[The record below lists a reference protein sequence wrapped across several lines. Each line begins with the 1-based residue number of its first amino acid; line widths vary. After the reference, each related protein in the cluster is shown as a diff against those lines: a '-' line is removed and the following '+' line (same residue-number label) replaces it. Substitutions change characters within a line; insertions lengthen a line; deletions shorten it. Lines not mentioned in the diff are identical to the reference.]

1 MSEHNMEYRRLGPT
15 GLQVSVLSLGSWVTF
30 GDQFGVGEASECMQ
44 AAYEAGVNF
53 FDNAEAYAG
62 GESERIMGEAIAKLA
77 WPRWS
82 YTISTK
88 VFWGLH
94 EIPNMKNTLNRK
106 YLMQAID
113 GSLERLGL
121 EFVDLLF
128 CHRADSNTPIEE
140 TVWAMSDIVASGRA
154 HYWGTSEWTADEI
167 RAAWNIAER
176 HHLHKPVMEQ
186 PQYNLL
192 ARGRVEFEYLRL
204 YEDQGLG
211 LTTYSPLASG
221 VLSGKYL
228 DGIPEGSRASQ
239 DKSLSTDLL
248 TDEALTH
255 IRALAGIAADRGQ
268 SLAQLALAW
277 ALRDRRVTTVLIGAS
292 SVGQLD
298 QNLGALDNLTFDPA
312 ELAAID
318 QHAVD
323 AGIDLWKG
331 PRTA

>member
-128 CHRADSNTPIEE
+128 CHRADSNNPIEE

-228 DGIPEGSRASQ
+228 DGIPEGTRG
-239 DKSLSTDLL
+239 
-248 TDEALTH
+248 ALEGYEWLQHSINNQKTKD
-255 IRALAGIAADRGQ
+255 RVRRLQPIAADLGCT
-268 SLAQLALAW
+268 LAQLSIAWCAKNPRVSTVITGASRVAQVRENLLALDVMEQLDPSTMERIEV
-277 ALRDRRVTTVLIGAS
+277 ALRGS
-292 SVGQLD
+292 
-298 QNLGALDNLTFDPA
+298 
-312 ELAAID
+312 
-318 QHAVD
+318 
-323 AGIDLWKG
+323 
-331 PRTA
+331 